1 MNPSI
6 QQLRVF
12 VAVAHSRSLA
22 EASERVHLSQPAISI
37 ALRKLEESVGGALFA
52 RTTRQLLLTP
62 EGKTFLPIAIR
73 LLNDWNE
80 AFEDLN
86 DQFSKQ
92 RGKVTVAALPTLAAG
107 LFPSVIKRFHEAYPR
122 INLSLHDVL
131 ADQINQMVREGRAD
145 LGLSVPPQ
153 NADDL
158 GFEPV
163 LDDSYVAV
171 CPEGHPLLEQ
181 PEVAWRQLA
190 DYPFI
195 GINRLSS
202 SRQDI
207 DRIMASVGR
216 SLDILCDA
224 RQIATVGRMVAS
236 GLGISVLPSL
246 SFRQIANDGLAHRP
260 LVKPTFQ
267 RALGIVLSKRH
278 PPSAAARALRD
289 MIHAPPTPPVPPTGD
304 RTRHNLAD

>member
-52 RTTRQLLLTP
+52 RTTRQLALTP
-62 EGKTFLPIAIR
+62 EGEAFLPVAVR

-107 LFPSVIKRFHEAYPR
+107 LFPRVVKVFHEAYPR

-145 LGLSVPPQ
+145 FGLSVPPSD
-153 NADDL
+153 ADDL
-158 GFEPV
+158 TFEPV
-163 LDDSYVAV
+163 LEDSYVAV
-171 CPEGHPLLEQ
+171 CPIGHPLLSQ
-181 PEVAWRQLA
+181 SSVAWSQLA
-190 DYPFI
+190 TYSFI

-207 DRIMASVGR
+207 DRIMESVGGR
-216 SLDILCDA
+216 LDILCDA
-224 RQIATVGRMVAS
+224 RQIATVGRMVAA

-246 SFRQIANDGLAHRP
+246 SFRQISTDGIEHRP
-260 LVKPTFQ
+260 LIEPTI
-267 RALGIVLSKRH
+267 RRELGIVLSRHH
-278 PPSAAARALRD
+278 PPSAAATALRQL
-289 MIHAPPTPPVPPTGD
+289 IHHHD
-304 RTRHNLAD
+304 

>member
-37 ALRKLEESVGGALFA
+37 ALRKLEENVGGALFA
-52 RTTRQLLLTP
+52 RTTRQLALTP
-62 EGKTFLPIAIR
+62 EGEAFLPVAVR

-107 LFPSVIKRFHEAYPR
+107 LFPRVIKLFHEAYPR

-145 LGLSVPPQ
+145 LGLSVPPSD
-153 NADDL
+153 ADDL
-158 GFEPV
+158 TFDPV
-163 LDDSYVAV
+163 LEDSYVVV
-171 CPEGHPLLEQ
+171 CPCGHPLLAQ
-181 PEVAWRQLA
+181 SAVAWSQLA
-190 DYPFI
+190 AYPFI

-207 DRIMASVGR
+207 DRIMQSVGER
-216 SLDILCDA
+216 LDILCDA
-224 RQIATVGRMVAS
+224 RQIATVGRMVAA

-246 SFRQIANDGLAHRP
+246 SFRQIAADGIEYRP
-260 LVKPTFQ
+260 LVEPTI
-267 RALGIVLSKRH
+267 RRELGIILSRRH
-278 PPSAAARALRD
+278 PPSAATSALREL
-289 MIHAPPTPPVPPTGD
+289 IHHHV
-304 RTRHNLAD
+304 

>member
-37 ALRKLEESVGGALFA
+37 ALRKLEENVGGALFA
-52 RTTRQLLLTP
+52 RTSRQLALTP
-62 EGKTFLPIAIR
+62 EGDAFLPVAVR

-107 LFPSVIKRFHEAYPR
+107 LFPRVITLFHEAYPR

-131 ADQINQMVREGRAD
+131 AEQINQMVREGRAD
-145 LGLSVPPQ
+145 LGLSVPPSD
-153 NADDL
+153 ADDL
-158 GFEPV
+158 TFEPV
-163 LDDSYVAV
+163 LEDSYVAV
-171 CPEGHPLLEQ
+171 CPCGHPLLAQ
-181 PEVAWRQLA
+181 SAVAWRQLA

-207 DRIMASVGR
+207 DRIMQSVGER
-216 SLDILCDA
+216 LDILCDA
-224 RQIATVGRMVAS
+224 RQIATVGRMVAA

-246 SFRQIANDGLAHRP
+246 SFRQIATDGIEHRP
-260 LVKPTFQ
+260 LVEPTI
-267 RALGIVLSKRH
+267 RRELGIILSRRH
-278 PPSAAARALRD
+278 PPSAATSALRQL
-289 MIHAPPTPPVPPTGD
+289 IREHA
-304 RTRHNLAD
+304 

>member
-37 ALRKLEESVGGALFA
+37 ALRKLEENVGGALFA
-52 RTTRQLLLTP
+52 RTTRQLALTP
-62 EGKTFLPIAIR
+62 EGEAFLPVAVR

-107 LFPSVIKRFHEAYPR
+107 LFPRVIKLFHEAYPR

-145 LGLSVPPQ
+145 LGLSVPPSD
-153 NADDL
+153 ADDL
-158 GFEPV
+158 TFEPV
-163 LDDSYVAV
+163 LEDSYVVV
-171 CPEGHPLLEQ
+171 CPCGHPLLAQ
-181 PEVAWRQLA
+181 SAVAWSQLA
-190 DYPFI
+190 AYPFI

-207 DRIMASVGR
+207 DRIMQSVGER
-216 SLDILCDA
+216 LDILCDA
-224 RQIATVGRMVAS
+224 RQIATVGRMVAA

-246 SFRQIANDGLAHRP
+246 SFRQIAADGIEYRP
-260 LVKPTFQ
+260 LVEPTI
-267 RALGIVLSKRH
+267 RRELGIILSRRH
-278 PPSAAARALRD
+278 PPSAATSALREL
-289 MIHAPPTPPVPPTGD
+289 IH
-304 RTRHNLAD
+304 HYE

>member
-37 ALRKLEESVGGALFA
+37 ALRKLEENVGGALFA
-52 RTTRQLLLTP
+52 RTTRQLALTP
-62 EGKTFLPIAIR
+62 EGEAFLPVAVR

-107 LFPSVIKRFHEAYPR
+107 LFPRVIKLFHEAYPR

-145 LGLSVPPQ
+145 LGLSVPPSD
-153 NADDL
+153 ADDL
-158 GFEPV
+158 TFEPV
-163 LDDSYVAV
+163 LEDSYVVV
-171 CPEGHPLLEQ
+171 CPCGHPLLAQ
-181 PEVAWRQLA
+181 SAVAWSQLA
-190 DYPFI
+190 AYPFI

-207 DRIMASVGR
+207 DRIMQSVGER
-216 SLDILCDA
+216 LDILCDA
-224 RQIATVGRMVAS
+224 RQIATVGRMVAA

-246 SFRQIANDGLAHRP
+246 SFRQIAADGIEYRP
-260 LVKPTFQ
+260 LVEPTI
-267 RALGIVLSKRH
+267 RRELGIILSRRH
-278 PPSAAARALRD
+278 PPSAATSALREL
-289 MIHAPPTPPVPPTGD
+289 IH
-304 RTRHNLAD
+304 HHE

>member
-12 VAVAHSRSLA
+12 IAVAHSRSLA

-37 ALRKLEESVGGALFA
+37 ALRKLEENVGGALFA
-52 RTTRQLLLTP
+52 RTSRQLALTP
-62 EGKTFLPIAIR
+62 EGDAFLPVAVR

-107 LFPSVIKRFHEAYPR
+107 LFPRMIKLFHEAYPR

-131 ADQINQMVREGRAD
+131 AEQINQMVREGRAD
-145 LGLSVPPQ
+145 LGLSVPPSD
-153 NADDL
+153 ADDL
-158 GFEPV
+158 TFEPV
-163 LDDSYVAV
+163 LEDSYVAV
-171 CPEGHPLLEQ
+171 CPCGHPLLAQ
-181 PEVAWRQLA
+181 SAVAWSQLA
-190 DYPFI
+190 AYPFI

-207 DRIMASVGR
+207 DRIMQSVGER
-216 SLDILCDA
+216 LDILCDA
-224 RQIATVGRMVAS
+224 RQIATVGRMVAA

-246 SFRQIANDGLAHRP
+246 SFRQIATDGIEHRP
-260 LVKPTFQ
+260 LVEPTI
-267 RALGIVLSKRH
+267 RRELGIILSRRH
-278 PPSAAARALRD
+278 PPSAATSALRQL
-289 MIHAPPTPPVPPTGD
+289 IREHA
-304 RTRHNLAD
+304 

>member
-37 ALRKLEESVGGALFA
+37 ALRKLEENVGGALFA
-52 RTTRQLLLTP
+52 RTTRQLALTP
-62 EGKTFLPIAIR
+62 EGEAFLPVAVR

-107 LFPSVIKRFHEAYPR
+107 LFPRVIKLFHEAYPR

-145 LGLSVPPQ
+145 LGLSVPPSD
-153 NADDL
+153 ADDL
-158 GFEPV
+158 TFEPV
-163 LDDSYVAV
+163 LEDSYVVV
-171 CPEGHPLLEQ
+171 CPCGHPLLAQ
-181 PEVAWRQLA
+181 SAIAWSQLA
-190 DYPFI
+190 AYPFI

-207 DRIMASVGR
+207 DRIMQSVGER
-216 SLDILCDA
+216 LDILCDA
-224 RQIATVGRMVAS
+224 RQIATVGRMVAA

-246 SFRQIANDGLAHRP
+246 SFRQIAADGIEYRP
-260 LVKPTFQ
+260 LVEPTI
-267 RALGIVLSKRH
+267 RRELGIILSRRH
-278 PPSAAARALRD
+278 PPSAATSALREL
-289 MIHAPPTPPVPPTGD
+289 IH
-304 RTRHNLAD
+304 HHE

>member
-37 ALRKLEESVGGALFA
+37 ALRKLEENVGGALFA
-52 RTTRQLLLTP
+52 RTSRQLALTP
-62 EGKTFLPIAIR
+62 EGDAFLPVAVR

-107 LFPSVIKRFHEAYPR
+107 LFPRVIKLFHEAYPR

-131 ADQINQMVREGRAD
+131 AEQINQMVREGRAD
-145 LGLSVPPQ
+145 LGLSVPPSD
-153 NADDL
+153 ADDL
-158 GFEPV
+158 TFEPV
-163 LDDSYVAV
+163 LEDSYVAV
-171 CPEGHPLLEQ
+171 CPCGHPLLAQ
-181 PEVAWRQLA
+181 SAVAWSQLA
-190 DYPFI
+190 AYPFI

-207 DRIMASVGR
+207 DRIMQSVGER
-216 SLDILCDA
+216 LDILCDA
-224 RQIATVGRMVAS
+224 RQIATVGRMVAA

-246 SFRQIANDGLAHRP
+246 SFRQIATDGIEHRP
-260 LVKPTFQ
+260 LVEPTI
-267 RALGIVLSKRH
+267 RRELGMILSRRH
-278 PPSAAARALRD
+278 PPSASALCQLIRD
-289 MIHAPPTPPVPPTGD
+289 HA
-304 RTRHNLAD
+304 

>member
-37 ALRKLEESVGGALFA
+37 ALRKLEENVGGALFA
-52 RTTRQLLLTP
+52 RTTRQLALTP
-62 EGKTFLPIAIR
+62 EGEAFLPVAVR

-107 LFPSVIKRFHEAYPR
+107 LFPRVIKLFHEAYPR

-131 ADQINQMVREGRAD
+131 AEQINQMVREGRAD
-145 LGLSVPPQ
+145 LGLSVPPSD
-153 NADDL
+153 ADDL
-158 GFEPV
+158 TFEPV
-163 LDDSYVAV
+163 LEDSYVAV
-171 CPEGHPLLEQ
+171 CPCGHPLLSQ
-181 PEVAWRQLA
+181 SAVAWNQLA
-190 DYPFI
+190 AYPFI

-207 DRIMASVGR
+207 DRIMQSVGER
-216 SLDILCDA
+216 LDILCDA
-224 RQIATVGRMVAS
+224 RQIATVGRMVAT

-246 SFRQIANDGLAHRP
+246 SFRQIATDGIEHRP
-260 LVKPTFQ
+260 LIEPTI
-267 RALGIVLSKRH
+267 RRELGIILSRRH
-278 PPSAAARALRD
+278 PPSAATSALQQLIRH
-289 MIHAPPTPPVPPTGD
+289 HA
-304 RTRHNLAD
+304 

>member
-37 ALRKLEESVGGALFA
+37 ALRKLEENVGGALFA
-52 RTTRQLLLTP
+52 RTTRQLALTP
-62 EGKTFLPIAIR
+62 EGEAFLPVAVR

-107 LFPSVIKRFHEAYPR
+107 LFPRVIKLFHEAYPR

-145 LGLSVPPQ
+145 LGLSVPPSD
-153 NADDL
+153 ADDL
-158 GFEPV
+158 TFEPV
-163 LDDSYVAV
+163 LEDSYVVV
-171 CPEGHPLLEQ
+171 CPCGHPLLAQ
-181 PEVAWRQLA
+181 SAVAWSQLA
-190 DYPFI
+190 AYPFI

-207 DRIMASVGR
+207 DRIMQSVGER
-216 SLDILCDA
+216 LDILCDA
-224 RQIATVGRMVAS
+224 RQIATVGRMVAA

-246 SFRQIANDGLAHRP
+246 SFRQIAADGIEYRP
-260 LVKPTFQ
+260 LVEPTI
-267 RALGIVLSKRH
+267 RRELGIILSRRH
-278 PPSAAARALRD
+278 PPSAATSALREI
-289 MIHAPPTPPVPPTGD
+289 IH
-304 RTRHNLAD
+304 HHE

>member
-37 ALRKLEESVGGALFA
+37 ALRKLEENVGGALFA
-52 RTTRQLLLTP
+52 RTTRQLALTP
-62 EGKTFLPIAIR
+62 EGEAFLPVAVR

-107 LFPSVIKRFHEAYPR
+107 LFPRVIKLFHEAYPR

-131 ADQINQMVREGRAD
+131 AEQINQMVREGRAD
-145 LGLSVPPQ
+145 LGLSVPPSD
-153 NADDL
+153 ADDL
-158 GFEPV
+158 TFEPV
-163 LDDSYVAV
+163 LEDSYVVV
-171 CPEGHPLLEQ
+171 CPCGHSLLAQ
-181 PEVAWRQLA
+181 SAVAWSQLA
-190 DYPFI
+190 AYPFI

-207 DRIMASVGR
+207 DRIMQSVGER
-216 SLDILCDA
+216 LDILCDA
-224 RQIATVGRMVAS
+224 RQIATVGRMVAA

-246 SFRQIANDGLAHRP
+246 SFRQIATDGIEHRP
-260 LVKPTFQ
+260 LVEPTI
-267 RALGIVLSKRH
+267 RRELGIVLSRRH
-278 PPSAAARALRD
+278 PPSAATSALREL
-289 MIHAPPTPPVPPTGD
+289 IHC
-304 RTRHNLAD
+304 HE

>member
-52 RTTRQLLLTP
+52 RTSRQLALTP
-62 EGKTFLPIAIR
+62 EGDAFLPVAVR

-107 LFPSVIKRFHEAYPR
+107 LFPRVIKLFHEAYPR

-131 ADQINQMVREGRAD
+131 AEQINQMVREGRAD
-145 LGLSVPPQ
+145 LGLSVPPSD
-153 NADDL
+153 ADDL
-158 GFEPV
+158 IFEPV
-163 LDDSYVAV
+163 LEDSYVAV
-171 CPEGHPLLEQ
+171 CPCGHPLLAQ
-181 PEVAWRQLA
+181 SAVAWRQLA

-207 DRIMASVGR
+207 DRIMQSVGER
-216 SLDILCDA
+216 LDILCDA
-224 RQIATVGRMVAS
+224 RQIATVGRMVAA

-246 SFRQIANDGLAHRP
+246 SFRQIATDGIEHRP
-260 LVKPTFQ
+260 LVEPTI
-267 RALGIVLSKRH
+267 RRELGIILSRRH
-278 PPSAAARALRD
+278 PPSAATSALRQL
-289 MIHAPPTPPVPPTGD
+289 IREHA
-304 RTRHNLAD
+304 

>member
-37 ALRKLEESVGGALFA
+37 ALRKLEENVGGALFA
-52 RTTRQLLLTP
+52 RTTRQLALTP
-62 EGKTFLPIAIR
+62 EGEAFLPVAVR

-107 LFPSVIKRFHEAYPR
+107 LFPHVIKLFHEAYPR

-145 LGLSVPPQ
+145 LGLSVPPSD
-153 NADDL
+153 ADDL
-158 GFEPV
+158 TFEPV
-163 LDDSYVAV
+163 LEDSYVVV
-171 CPEGHPLLEQ
+171 CPCGHPLLAQ
-181 PEVAWRQLA
+181 SAVAWSQLA
-190 DYPFI
+190 AYPFI

-207 DRIMASVGR
+207 DRIMQSVGKR
-216 SLDILCDA
+216 LDILCDA
-224 RQIATVGRMVAS
+224 RQIATVGRMVAA

-246 SFRQIANDGLAHRP
+246 SFRQIAADGIEYRP
-260 LVKPTFQ
+260 LVEPTI
-267 RALGIVLSKRH
+267 RRELGIILSRRH
-278 PPSAAARALRD
+278 PPSAATSALREL
-289 MIHAPPTPPVPPTGD
+289 IH
-304 RTRHNLAD
+304 HHE

>member
-22 EASERVHLSQPAISI
+22 EASEHIHLSQPAISI

-52 RTTRQLLLTP
+52 RTSRQLTLTP
-62 EGKTFLPIAIR
+62 EGETFLPVAVR

-86 DQFSKQ
+86 ERFSKQ

-107 LFPSVIKRFHEAYPR
+107 LFPGVLKRFHEAYPR

-145 LGLSVPPQ
+145 FGLSVPPSD
-153 NADDL
+153 ADDL
-158 GFEPV
+158 TFEPV
-163 LDDSYVAV
+163 LEDSYVAV
-171 CPEGHPLLEQ
+171 CPCGHPLLAQ
-181 PEVAWRQLA
+181 SEVLWSQLA
-190 DYPFI
+190 AYPFI

-207 DRIMASVGR
+207 DHIMQSVGER
-216 SLDILCDA
+216 LDILCDA
-224 RQIATVGRMVAS
+224 RQIATVGRMVAA
-236 GLGISVLPSL
+236 GLGVSVLPSL
-246 SFRQIANDGLAHRP
+246 SFRQISTDGIEHRP
-260 LVKPTFQ
+260 LVEPTI
-267 RALGIVLSKRH
+267 RRELGIVLSRYH
-278 PPSAAARALRD
+278 PPSAAATALRQL
-289 MIHAPPTPPVPPTGD
+289 IHCHD
-304 RTRHNLAD
+304 

>member
-37 ALRKLEESVGGALFA
+37 ALRKLEENVGGALFA
-52 RTTRQLLLTP
+52 RTSRQLALTP
-62 EGKTFLPIAIR
+62 EGDAFLPVAVR

-107 LFPSVIKRFHEAYPR
+107 LFPRVITLFHEAYPR

-131 ADQINQMVREGRAD
+131 AEQINQMVREGRAD
-145 LGLSVPPQ
+145 LGLSVPPSD
-153 NADDL
+153 ADDL
-158 GFEPV
+158 IFEPV
-163 LDDSYVAV
+163 LEDSYVAV
-171 CPEGHPLLEQ
+171 CPCGHPLLAQ
-181 PEVAWRQLA
+181 SAVAWRQLA

-207 DRIMASVGR
+207 DRIMQSVGER
-216 SLDILCDA
+216 LDILCDA
-224 RQIATVGRMVAS
+224 RQIATVGRMVAA

-246 SFRQIANDGLAHRP
+246 SFRQIATDGIEHRP
-260 LVKPTFQ
+260 LVEPTI
-267 RALGIVLSKRH
+267 RRELGIILSRRH
-278 PPSAAARALRD
+278 PPSAATSALRQL
-289 MIHAPPTPPVPPTGD
+289 IREHA
-304 RTRHNLAD
+304 

>member
-22 EASERVHLSQPAISI
+22 EASEQVHLSQPAISI
-37 ALRKLEESVGGALFA
+37 ALRKLEENVGGPLFA
-52 RTTRQLLLTP
+52 RTTRQLALTP
-62 EGKTFLPIAIR
+62 EGKAFLPVAVR

-92 RGKVTVAALPTLAAG
+92 RGKVTIAALPTLAAG
-107 LFPSVIKRFHEAYPR
+107 LFPQIIRLFHEAYPR

-131 ADQINQMVREGRAD
+131 AEQINQMVREGRAD
-145 LGLSVPPQ
+145 LGLSVPPSD
-153 NADDL
+153 AEDL
-158 GFEPV
+158 TFEPV
-163 LDDSYVAV
+163 LEDSYVAV
-171 CPEGHPLLEQ
+171 CPCGHPLLAQ
-181 PEVAWRQLA
+181 SAVAWGQLA
-190 DYPFI
+190 AYPFI

-207 DRIMASVGR
+207 DRIMQSVGER
-216 SLDILCDA
+216 LDILCDA
-224 RQIATVGRMVAS
+224 RQIATVGRMVAA

-246 SFRQIANDGLAHRP
+246 SFRQIAIDGIEHRP
-260 LVKPTFQ
+260 LVEPTI
-267 RALGIVLSKRH
+267 RRELGMILSRRH
-278 PPSAAARALRD
+278 PPSAAASALCQLIRD
-289 MIHAPPTPPVPPTGD
+289 HE
-304 RTRHNLAD
+304 

>member
-37 ALRKLEESVGGALFA
+37 ALRKLEDNVGGALFA
-52 RTTRQLLLTP
+52 RTSRQLALTP
-62 EGKTFLPIAIR
+62 EGDAFLPIAVR

-80 AFEDLN
+80 AFEDLS

-107 LFPSVIKRFHEAYPR
+107 LFPDVIKRFHEVYPR

-145 LGLSVPPQ
+145 LGLSVPPSE
-153 NADDL
+153 ADDL
-158 GFEPV
+158 SFEPV
-163 LDDSYVAV
+163 LEDSYVAV
-171 CPEGHPLLEQ
+171 CPCGHPLLAQ
-181 PEVAWRQLA
+181 NSVAWSQLA
-190 DYPFI
+190 AYPFI

-207 DRIMASVGR
+207 DRIMQSVGER
-216 SLDILCDA
+216 LDILCDA
-224 RQIATVGRMVAS
+224 RQIATVGRMVAA

-246 SFRQIANDGLAHRP
+246 SFRQIATDGIEHRP
-260 LVKPTFQ
+260 LAEPTI
-267 RALGIVLSKRH
+267 RRELGIILSRRH
-278 PPSAAARALRD
+278 PPSAATSALRQL
-289 MIHAPPTPPVPPTGD
+289 IH
-304 RTRHNLAD
+304 RHE

>member
-22 EASERVHLSQPAISI
+22 EASERIHLSQPAISI

-52 RTTRQLLLTP
+52 RTTRQLALTP
-62 EGKTFLPIAIR
+62 EGEAFLPVAVR

-92 RGKVTVAALPTLAAG
+92 RGKVTIAALPTLAAG
-107 LFPSVIKRFHEAYPR
+107 LFPRVIKRFHEAYPR

-131 ADQINQMVREGRAD
+131 AEQINQMVREGRAD
-145 LGLSVPPQ
+145 LGLSVPPSD
-153 NADDL
+153 ADDL
-158 GFEPV
+158 TFEPV
-163 LDDSYVAV
+163 LEDSYVAV
-171 CPEGHPLLEQ
+171 CPSGHPLLAQ
-181 PEVAWRQLA
+181 STVAWRELA
-190 DYPFI
+190 EYPFI

-207 DRIMASVGR
+207 DRIMQSVGER
-216 SLDILCDA
+216 LDILCDA
-224 RQIATVGRMVAS
+224 RQIATVGRMVAA

-246 SFRQIANDGLAHRP
+246 SFRQIAADGIEHRP
-260 LVKPTFQ
+260 LVEPTI
-267 RALGIVLSKRH
+267 RRELGIILSRRH
-278 PPSAAARALRD
+278 PPSAATSALRQL
-289 MIHAPPTPPVPPTGD
+289 IHDHP
-304 RTRHNLAD
+304 

>member
-37 ALRKLEESVGGALFA
+37 ALRKLEENVGGALFA
-52 RTTRQLLLTP
+52 RTTRQLALTP
-62 EGKTFLPIAIR
+62 EGEAFLPVAVR

-107 LFPSVIKRFHEAYPR
+107 LFPHVIKLFHEAYPR

-145 LGLSVPPQ
+145 LGLSVPPSD
-153 NADDL
+153 ADDL
-158 GFEPV
+158 TFEPV
-163 LDDSYVAV
+163 LEDSYVAV
-171 CPEGHPLLEQ
+171 CPCGHSLLAQ
-181 PEVAWRQLA
+181 STVAWRQLA

-207 DRIMASVGR
+207 DRIMQSVGER
-216 SLDILCDA
+216 LDILCDA
-224 RQIATVGRMVAS
+224 RQIATVGRMVAA

-246 SFRQIANDGLAHRP
+246 SFRQIAADGIEYRP
-260 LVKPTFQ
+260 LVEPTI
-267 RALGIVLSKRH
+267 RRELGIILSRRH
-278 PPSAAARALRD
+278 PPSAATSALREL
-289 MIHAPPTPPVPPTGD
+289 IHHHV
-304 RTRHNLAD
+304 

>member
-22 EASERVHLSQPAISI
+22 EASERKHLSQPAISI

-52 RTTRQLLLTP
+52 RTTRQLALTP
-62 EGKTFLPIAIR
+62 EGEAFLPVAVR

-92 RGKVTVAALPTLAAG
+92 RGKVTIAALPTLAAG
-107 LFPSVIKRFHEAYPR
+107 LFPRVIKRFHEAYPR

-131 ADQINQMVREGRAD
+131 AEQINQMVREGRAD
-145 LGLSVPPQ
+145 LGLSVPPSD
-153 NADDL
+153 ADDL
-158 GFEPV
+158 TFEPV
-163 LDDSYVAV
+163 LEDSYVAV
-171 CPEGHPLLEQ
+171 CPSGHPLLAQ
-181 PEVAWRQLA
+181 STVAWRQLA
-190 DYPFI
+190 EYPFI

-207 DRIMASVGR
+207 DRIMQSVGER
-216 SLDILCDA
+216 LDILCDA
-224 RQIATVGRMVAS
+224 RQIATVGRMVAA

-246 SFRQIANDGLAHRP
+246 SFRQIAADGIEYRP
-260 LVKPTFQ
+260 LVEPTI
-267 RALGIVLSKRH
+267 RRELGIILSRRH
-278 PPSAAARALRD
+278 PPSAATSALRQL
-289 MIHAPPTPPVPPTGD
+289 IH
-304 RTRHNLAD
+304 HHE

>member
-37 ALRKLEESVGGALFA
+37 ALRKLEENVGGALFA
-52 RTTRQLLLTP
+52 RTTRQLALTP
-62 EGKTFLPIAIR
+62 EGEAFLPVAVR

-107 LFPSVIKRFHEAYPR
+107 LFPRVIKLFHEAYPR

-145 LGLSVPPQ
+145 LGLSVPPSD
-153 NADDL
+153 ADDL
-158 GFEPV
+158 TFEPV
-163 LDDSYVAV
+163 LEDSYVVV
-171 CPEGHPLLEQ
+171 CPCGHPLLARSA
-181 PEVAWRQLA
+181 VAWSQLA
-190 DYPFI
+190 AYPFI

-207 DRIMASVGR
+207 DRIMQSVGER
-216 SLDILCDA
+216 LDILCDA
-224 RQIATVGRMVAS
+224 RQIATVGRMVAA

-246 SFRQIANDGLAHRP
+246 SFRQIAADGIEYRP
-260 LVKPTFQ
+260 LVEPTI
-267 RALGIVLSKRH
+267 RRELGIILSRRH
-278 PPSAAARALRD
+278 PPSAATSALREL
-289 MIHAPPTPPVPPTGD
+289 IH
-304 RTRHNLAD
+304 HHE

>member
-37 ALRKLEESVGGALFA
+37 ALRKLEDNVGGALFA
-52 RTTRQLLLTP
+52 RTSRQLALTP
-62 EGKTFLPIAIR
+62 EGDAFLPIAVR

-80 AFEDLN
+80 AFEDLS

-92 RGKVTVAALPTLAAG
+92 RGKVAVAALPTLAAG

-145 LGLSVPPQ
+145 LGLSVPPSE
-153 NADDL
+153 ADDL
-158 GFEPV
+158 SFEPV
-163 LDDSYVAV
+163 LEDSYVVV
-171 CPEGHPLLEQ
+171 CPCGHPLLTQ
-181 PEVAWRQLA
+181 TSVAWSQLA
-190 DYPFI
+190 AYPFI

-207 DRIMASVGR
+207 DRIMQSVGER
-216 SLDILCDA
+216 LDILCDA
-224 RQIATVGRMVAS
+224 RQIATVGRMVAA

-246 SFRQIANDGLAHRP
+246 SFRQIATDGIEHRP
-260 LVKPTFQ
+260 LTEPTI
-267 RALGIVLSKRH
+267 RRELGIILSRRH
-278 PPSAAARALRD
+278 PPSAATNALRQL
-289 MIHAPPTPPVPPTGD
+289 IH
-304 RTRHNLAD
+304 RHE

>member
-37 ALRKLEESVGGALFA
+37 ALRKLEENVGGALFA
-52 RTTRQLLLTP
+52 RTTRQLALTP
-62 EGKTFLPIAIR
+62 EGEAFLPVAVR

-107 LFPSVIKRFHEAYPR
+107 LFPRVIKLFHEAYPR

-131 ADQINQMVREGRAD
+131 AEQINQMVREGRAD
-145 LGLSVPPQ
+145 LGLSVPPSD
-153 NADDL
+153 AEDL
-158 GFEPV
+158 TFEPV
-163 LDDSYVAV
+163 LEDSYVVV
-171 CPEGHPLLEQ
+171 CPCGHPLLAQ
-181 PEVAWRQLA
+181 SAVAWSQLA
-190 DYPFI
+190 AYPFI

-202 SRQDI
+202 SHQDI
-207 DRIMASVGR
+207 DRIMQSVGER
-216 SLDILCDA
+216 LDILCDA
-224 RQIATVGRMVAS
+224 RQIATVGRMVAA

-246 SFRQIANDGLAHRP
+246 SFRQIAADGIEYRP
-260 LVKPTFQ
+260 LVEPTI
-267 RALGIVLSKRH
+267 RRELGIILSRRH
-278 PPSAAARALRD
+278 PPSAATSALRQL
-289 MIHAPPTPPVPPTGD
+289 IH
-304 RTRHNLAD
+304 HHE

>member
-52 RTTRQLLLTP
+52 RTTRQLALTP
-62 EGKTFLPIAIR
+62 EGEAFLPVAVR

-107 LFPSVIKRFHEAYPR
+107 LFPRVVKVFHEAYPR

-145 LGLSVPPQ
+145 FGLSVPPSD
-153 NADDL
+153 ADDL
-158 GFEPV
+158 TFEPV
-163 LDDSYVAV
+163 LEDSYVAV
-171 CPEGHPLLEQ
+171 CPIGHPLLSQ
-181 PEVAWRQLA
+181 SSVAWSQLA
-190 DYPFI
+190 AYPFI

-207 DRIMASVGR
+207 DRIMESVGGR
-216 SLDILCDA
+216 LDILCDA
-224 RQIATVGRMVAS
+224 RQIATVGRMVAA

-246 SFRQIANDGLAHRP
+246 SFRQISTDGIEHRP
-260 LVKPTFQ
+260 LIEPTI
-267 RALGIVLSKRH
+267 RRELGIVLSRHH
-278 PPSAAARALRD
+278 PPSAAATALRQL
-289 MIHAPPTPPVPPTGD
+289 IHHHD
-304 RTRHNLAD
+304 